1 MIMFFLFFL
10 MIGLYFRIPAMIAQ
24 IFNPTIEL
32 AIPTGTPANEA
43 NAEIEKQPLTAETKT
58 NISSKKQFLVSST
71 FLV

>member
-1 MIMFFLFFL
+1 

>member
-24 IFNPTIEL
+24 IFNPTTEL
-32 AIPTGTPANEA
+32 AIPTGTPANEG